1 MDKQIHQLIETML
14 ELLVGL
20 CPAALGAA
28 VSLVYEKGLTWRE
41 RFVQWVVG
49 IIVSWFAG
57 RAIGALFSLSP
68 FVLQA
73 VSFTLGMIAFKA
85 VPKFI
90 ASCTDAVAGLPSDL
104 RDRFLPRK
112 KDSE

>member
-1 MDKQIHQLIETML
+1 MDKQLHQVIEALL

-20 CPAALGAA
+20 SPAALGAA

-41 RFVQWVVG
+41 RLVQWAVG
-49 IIVSWFAG
+49 IIVSWFAS

-73 VSFTLGMIAFKA
+73 VSFTFGMIAFKA
-85 VPKFI
+85 VPRFI
-90 ASCTDAVAGLPSDL
+90 SSCTDVVVGLPSDL
-104 RDRFLPRK
+104 RARFFPK
-112 KDSE
+112 KDE